1 MEHGE
6 AHGRSPPAA
15 GAAVMNM
22 TMRRNHME
30 DQMNQPGTMPPA
42 PQKPKRPV
50 KSQRKGGRLYT
61 IEEANTFAASMC
73 AMSDE
78 TKLSDALEIADSTGN
93 AFVYKGGRLMGVVLS
108 CDKYA
113 EVSKGK

>member
-1 MEHGE
+1 
-6 AHGRSPPAA
+6 
-15 GAAVMNM
+15 
-22 TMRRNHME
+22 ME
-30 DQMNQPGTMPPA
+30 DQMNQPGTMSPA
-42 PQKPKRPV
+42 PQKPKRPA

-93 AFVYKGGRLMGVVLS
+93 AFVYNRVQIKRRLFERYIDS
-108 CDKYA
+108 TDA
-113 EVSKGK
+113 I

>member
-1 MEHGE
+1 
-6 AHGRSPPAA
+6 
-15 GAAVMNM
+15 MNGDALLM
-22 TMRRNHME
+22 VQGVRR
-30 DQMNQPGTMPPA
+30 D
-42 PQKPKRPV
+42 
-50 KSQRKGGRLYT
+50 
-61 IEEANTFAASMC
+61 
-73 AMSDE
+73 MSDE